1 MREKC
6 LAQEH
11 NTVTLAR
18 PRTQTA
24 CFGIESS
31 NHEVSLPPKSEDL
44 LSLVM
49 QIVFL
54 SENGFYYE
62 IVLSQGR
69 ILYGLLSL
77 ACAVL
82 VTGLEADLL
91 SLLNKF

>member
-1 MREKC
+1 VREKC

-11 NTVTLAR
+11 NTRTLAR
-18 PRTQTA
+18 ALTQTT

-31 NHEVSLPPKSEDL
+31 NHEASLPPKSEDL
-44 LSLVM
+44 LTLVM
-49 QIVFL
+49 QIVFS

-77 ACAVL
+77 ACAVS
-82 VTGLEADLL
+82 VAGLEADLL
-91 SLLNKF
+91 S